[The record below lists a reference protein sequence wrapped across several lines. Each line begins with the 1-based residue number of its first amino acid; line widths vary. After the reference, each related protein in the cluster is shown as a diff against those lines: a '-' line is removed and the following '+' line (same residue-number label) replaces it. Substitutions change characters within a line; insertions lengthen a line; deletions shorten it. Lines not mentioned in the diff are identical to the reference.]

1 MNHTIRIN
9 TIKSDS
15 MSAITVPPLIASTTA
30 VIASTA
36 NIVVSI
42 INVIILYTSLI
53 VSIIEVV
60 FFANEKERAQA
71 RAQSR
76 LSDFTRVAMSS

>member
-9 TIKSDS
+9 TITSDS
-15 MSAITVPPLIASTTA
+15 MSAIAVPPLIASTTA
-30 VIASTA
+30 VIAITA
-36 NIVVSI
+36 RIVVSI

-53 VSIIEVV
+53 VSIIVVV
-60 FFANEKERAQA
+60 FFANIKERAQC

-76 LSDFTRVAMSS
+76 FSDFTRVAMSS

>member
-15 MSAITVPPLIASTTA
+15 MSAIAVPPLIASTTA

-36 NIVVSI
+36 KIVVSI

-53 VSIIEVV
+53 VSIIVVV
-60 FFANEKERAQA
+60 FFANIKERAQY

-76 LSDFTRVAMSS
+76 FLDFTRVAMSS